1 MMDTGALTARA
12 LAAGEGK
19 PLRVLTDTVTIK
31 LRGAETGGA
40 FALVEVL
47 SPPESG
53 APPHV
58 HSREDETFCVIEGEF
73 EFTVGDD
80 VIRAGPGAYLFG
92 PRGIV
97 HSFKNVGTQ
106 SGRLLFIL
114 SPPGLERLF
123 EEMDQM
129 SEQGPPPPEKLMPHI
144 ATYGV
149 EFLPPEGQ

>member
-1 MMDTGALTARA
+1 MGTEKLTARA

-19 PLRVLTDTVTIK
+19 PLRVMTDTVTLK
-31 LRGAETGGA
+31 LRGEDTGGA
-40 FALVEVL
+40 FSLIEVL
-47 SPPESG
+47 SPPGSE

-73 EFTVGDD
+73 EFRVGEQ
-80 VIRAGPGAYLFG
+80 VIRAEAGSYLFG
-92 PRGIV
+92 PRGIA

-106 SGRLLFIL
+106 NGRMLFVL

-123 EEMDQM
+123 EEIDEM
-129 SEQGPPPPEKLMPHI
+129 SKQGPPPPEKLMPHI

-149 EFLPPEGQ
+149 EFLPPEG